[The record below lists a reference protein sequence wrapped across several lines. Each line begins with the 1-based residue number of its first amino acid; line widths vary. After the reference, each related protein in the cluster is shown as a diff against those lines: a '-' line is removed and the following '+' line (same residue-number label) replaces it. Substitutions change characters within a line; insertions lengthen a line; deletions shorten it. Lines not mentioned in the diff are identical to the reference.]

1 MLRSLCLRNSTG
13 DISMKFYRKKIIP
26 NMVVYLALYGAIFGI
41 SVWLLVF
48 HNESPTNWVL
58 YLAMF
63 ASVLSG
69 LVKIAL
75 HAHKKHQQSA

>member
-1 MLRSLCLRNSTG
+1 MLRSLGLRNLAG
-13 DISMKFYRKKIIP
+13 DISMKFYTKKIIP

-63 ASVLSG
+63 ASVLAG

>member
-1 MLRSLCLRNSTG
+1 MLYSLGLRNLAG
-13 DISMKFYRKKIIP
+13 DISMKFDRKKTIP

-41 SVWLLVF
+41 SFWLLVF
-48 HNESPTNWVL
+48 HNESPTNWIL
-58 YLAMF
+58 YIAMF